1 MEMRPTATTPGTMT
15 VGVRLF
21 ARYSEVSGTEHVSLL
36 LPVGATV
43 ADAVDEVRARIP
55 NGNLLPQRPLTA
67 VNLEHVRGDHRLSD
81 GDELAL
87 LPPLAG
93 G

>member
-1 MEMRPTATTPGTMT
+1 MDMRDIATANGTIA
-15 VGVRLF
+15 VRIRLF
-21 ARYSEVSGTEHVSLL
+21 ARYSEVTDTESVSLEL
-36 LPVGATV
+36 RAGATV
-43 ADAVDEVRARIP
+43 ADAVRQLRARIP
-55 NGNLLPQRPLTA
+55 NGNLLPERPLAA
-67 VNLEHVRGDHRLSD
+67 VNLEHVLADRRLSD

>member
-1 MEMRPTATTPGTMT
+1 MDVRDTATAIGTIA
-15 VGVRLF
+15 VRIRLF
-21 ARYSEVSGTEHVSLL
+21 ARYSEVSGTESVSLE
-36 LPVGATV
+36 LPAGATV
-43 ADAVDEVRARIP
+43 ADAVQQVRARIP
-55 NGNLLPQRPLTA
+55 NGNLLPKRPLAA
-67 VNLEHVRGDHRLSD
+67 VNLEHVLADRRLSD